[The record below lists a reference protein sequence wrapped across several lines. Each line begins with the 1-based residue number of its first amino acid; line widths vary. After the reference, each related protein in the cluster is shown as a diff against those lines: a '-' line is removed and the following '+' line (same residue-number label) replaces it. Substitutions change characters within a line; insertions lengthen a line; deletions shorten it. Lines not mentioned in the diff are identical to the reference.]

1 MCFFLQAQ
9 FPRAFCG
16 TTQNGVIYQFMSSPL
31 LWPLDIRG
39 QHFSLLEKH
48 AVYMLGNPIIW
59 WGNILLLN
67 TFLLLLVTH
76 GVKKKRN
83 DVVPREGL
91 ALQQRTLHSCT
102 WLYIGWF
109 LHYVPFIFIK
119 RQIYY
124 HHYFPALLFSSMLSG
139 VILDYLTGSLKR
151 KIPKNGTKINYY
163 LSLLLIAFALIYSF
177 YLFIPMTYGYERGTG
192 FGNSTLAPVQWLST
206 WK

>member
-1 MCFFLQAQ
+1 
-9 FPRAFCG
+9 
-16 TTQNGVIYQFMSSPL
+16 
-31 LWPLDIRG
+31 
-39 QHFSLLEKH
+39 
-48 AVYMLGNPIIW
+48 MLGNPIIW

-91 ALQQRTLHSCT
+91 GQYHNFSVSFNSPFKIPIEFEFIPTALQQRTLHSCT

-139 VILDYLTGSLKR
+139 WLLFVLIVFNL
-151 KIPKNGTKINYY
+151 
-163 LSLLLIAFALIYSF
+163 LSLMRSF
-177 YLFIPMTYGYERGTG
+177 DPI
-192 FGNSTLAPVQWLST
+192 
-206 WK
+206 